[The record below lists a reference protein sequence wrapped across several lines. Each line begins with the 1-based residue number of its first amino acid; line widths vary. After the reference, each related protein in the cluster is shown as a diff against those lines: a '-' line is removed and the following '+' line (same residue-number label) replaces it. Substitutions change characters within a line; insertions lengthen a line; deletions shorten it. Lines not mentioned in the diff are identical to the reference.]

1 MQPRCGE
8 AAPRYMKRRIAHVR
22 FMSSLM
28 VLLAMGVA
36 ATLHAQGFPSKPVRI
51 VVGFTP
57 GGATDVV
64 ARTISQKLSEA
75 LGQAVVVDNR
85 PGAAS
90 NIGAELVAK
99 APKDGHTL
107 LLGTVS
113 TSINPSLY
121 KKLAYDPLV
130 DFTAITQVTGTPFL
144 FVAMF
149 ASMAQ
154 LNVVHAPYKGS
165 ASSTTAILSGE
176 SIFMFD
182 NIVTTLPL
190 AHA

>member
-1 MQPRCGE
+1 
-8 AAPRYMKRRIAHVR
+8 MKRRIAQVR
-22 FMSSLM
+22 FRSSLM

-113 TSINPSLY
+113 TSINPSCTRSSHTILWWISRRSRRSRERRFCSSCI
-121 KKLAYDPLV
+121 P
-130 DFTAITQVTGTPFL
+130 PCR
-144 FVAMF
+144 
-149 ASMAQ
+149 
-154 LNVVHAPYKGS
+154 HA
-165 ASSTTAILSGE
+165 A
-176 SIFMFD
+176 
-182 NIVTTLPL
+182 
-190 AHA
+190 